1 MKARCV
7 YCNEMWNVSWKQII
21 PSTGYEC
28 PACYGERK
36 TMFYSKLSK
45 SDFSTKMSKSFQK
58 KEPIKG
64 AKHNSSNLNITNMKG
79 EYNYGNKC
87 KARHNRS

>member
-28 PACYGERK
+28 PACCGERK
-36 TMFYSKLSK
+36 NS
-45 SDFSTKMSKSFQK
+45 FSTKLSKSFQK

-64 AKHNSSNLNITNMKG
+64 AKQKSSNLNITNMKG

>member
-7 YCNEMWNVSWKQII
+7 YCKKMWNLSCKQNI

-36 TMFYSKLSK
+36 
-45 SDFSTKMSKSFQK
+45 DNFSTKLSKSFQK

-64 AKHNSSNLNITNMKG
+64 AKHKSTNLTITNMKG